1 MRYLN
6 RDDRREV
13 ILKAAMRVALAEG
26 FSAMT
31 VRRIASEAGVATGQV
46 HHHFTS
52 ANELKSQAFIRLI
65 AELLEVEVVPASAPW
80 REQLHSMLGSDEGGL
95 EPYVHLWREALL
107 LASKEPEIK
116 GAYLLTMEMWH
127 VKVVQLIEQGRAA
140 GEFSDNDSA
149 QNIAWRLIALV
160 CGMDGICVLGMPDVD
175 EAAFK
180 RHLAVM
186 IEKELG

>member
-1 MRYLN
+1 MN
-6 RDDRREV
+6 KEDRREV

-31 VRRIASEAGVATGQV
+31 VRRIASEAAVATGQV

-52 ANELKSQAFIRLI
+52 ANELKAQAFIRLI
-65 AELLEVEVVPASAPW
+65 AELLDVQVVPVSAPW
-80 REQLHSMLGSDEGGL
+80 RDQLHSMLGSDEGGL

-107 LASKEPEIK
+107 LANKEPEIK

-127 VKVVQLIEQGRAA
+127 SKVVALINQGRAA
-140 GEFSDNDSA
+140 GEFSAGDTAS
-149 QNIAWRLIALV
+149 NIAWRLIALV
-160 CGMDGICVLGMPDVD
+160 CGLDGICMLGMPDVD
-175 EAAFK
+175 DAAFN